1 MFFRMITLCLLFS
14 STQFAAEKSRILESD
29 ETFSILAIDKA
40 EYKVYKKIYIADE
53 KGKDLAYIRIGA
65 SDYIDFKSASVRLF
79 DKDGKRR
86 GRYKKKHFSE
96 LKSSGNGIVGTD
108 DISFLLNLS
117 SSISTPFTIE
127 LEYTQIFHSLF
138 FWPAWYPQET
148 IPVVET
154 SYTVIAPGDYPF
166 QSFSPSGLEGVK
178 ESDNSMV
185 WHQAN
190 LPPYPD
196 ESSMPVEVYDQYRVF
211 FTASNFQLDH
221 YSGSSTSWNSIAD
234 FYEKLSKTQYV
245 LDRTL
250 ISDLDLSTSSTLRD
264 TISQIYEYVQ
274 HNTRYVGMELG
285 VHGWKPHTS
294 QWVCEN
300 KYGDCKDLATF
311 FISILRQYYIESY
324 PVLIRTRNS
333 GYIYPEFPDDR
344 FNHVIACVPLQD
356 DTLWVDCTW
365 DDGRI
370 DIIPESDQGC
380 NVVVVGGKGP
390 VFTQTPIQGPEQY
403 SSHFVGELE
412 LHQDGAANLK
422 GQIELKGQASL
433 QARGAFQSINLTDL
447 REAVLY
453 LFRETA
459 PGLELDT
466 FSVSD
471 LADKYKPIIITLA
484 GRIPH
489 FATKTGTRLLVFP
502 ALPARAG
509 WHGEHPSRRSKPYF
523 NGIPSLSSAEIDIRY
538 TDALVLESSIP
549 DVDISNEFGTI
560 RQSITS
566 QANLI
571 HYSWLKLEKMMVVE
585 IADYEPYY
593 SFRLKAKQAHASPL
607 VFQQR

>member
-1 MFFRMITLCLLFS
+1 MLYRIITLCLLVS
-14 STQFAAEKSRILESD
+14 SSQFAAEKSRVLESL
-29 ETFSILAIDKA
+29 ETFTILAIDKA
-40 EYKVYKKIYIADE
+40 EYKVQKKIYIADE

-65 SDYIDFKSASVRLF
+65 SDYIEFKSASVQIF
-79 DKDGKRR
+79 DEKGKRK

-96 LKSSGNGIVGTD
+96 FKSSGNGIVGTD

-138 FWPAWYPQET
+138 FWPAWNPQES

-154 SYTVIAPGDYPF
+154 SYTVIAPSDYPF
-166 QSFSPSGLEGVK
+166 HSFSPSGLEGVK
-178 ESDNSMV
+178 ESDNSTV
-185 WHQAN
+185 WRQAN
-190 LPPYPD
+190 LLPYPD
-196 ESSMPVEVYDQYRVF
+196 ESSMPIEVYDEHRVF
-211 FTASNFQLDH
+211 FTASNFELDQ

-234 FYEKLSKTQYV
+234 FYEKLARTQYV
-245 LDRTL
+245 LDRAL
-250 ISDLDLSTSSTLRD
+250 ISDLDLRTSATLRD

-311 FISILRQYYIESY
+311 FISILRQYFIEAY
-324 PVLIRTRNS
+324 PVLIRTRGS

-344 FNHVIACVPLQD
+344 FNHVIACVPLPD

-380 NVVVVGGKGP
+380 NVVVVGAKGP
-390 VFTQTPIQGPEQY
+390 VFTQTPVQKPELN
-403 SSHFVGELE
+403 SVHFVGDLE
-412 LHQDGAANLK
+412 LQTTGAALLK
-422 GQIELKGQASL
+422 GRIELRGQASM
-433 QARGAFQSINLTDL
+433 QARETFQSVNLTDL

-471 LADKYKPIIITLA
+471 LADKYEPIIITLA
-484 GRIPH
+484 GNIPH
-489 FATKTGTRLLVFP
+489 FATTTGSRLLVFP
-502 ALPARAG
+502 ALPTRAG
-509 WHGEHPSRRSKPYF
+509 WNGEHPSRRTKPFF
-523 NGIPSLSSAEIDIRY
+523 NGIPAFSSAEIDIRY
-538 TDALVLESSIP
+538 SDDLVLESPIP
-549 DVDISNEFGTI
+549 ALDISNEFGTI
-560 RQSITS
+560 QQSITS
-566 QANLI
+566 QANHI
-571 HYSWLKLEKMMVVE
+571 HYSWLKLEKMMVIE
-585 IADYEPYY
+585 IEDYEPYY
-593 SFRLKAKQAHASPL
+593 SFRLKAKQAHAAPL
-607 VFQQR
+607 VFQHR